1 MEGQDL
7 KYRVTVDENGALR
20 WTYPLD
26 LRRNRAVFSMMMK
39 IIAAIGLA
47 MGLFAMALGDW
58 AGVPG
63 WFMGLVFAGGFT
75 AVGLLIY
82 GIMLLAYRGV
92 MPMHF
97 VMTDELVTQVYTP
110 KEQSTTDA
118 LAAVAL
124 VAGLATGHAGQALGT
139 STNLYNSTRNSTC
152 YFSWVRRVVRRR
164 ENDLLVLK
172 RAVFRSMIFV
182 PPEDYDLVEDYIV
195 SRAGAEVRD
204 EQLGEE
210 RRTGRRLRLLI
221 AAGVSLVVNL
231 VTLIININAY
241 NATGALKLAGPYQR
255 GGDYGF
261 QAAFALRAEDWFVP
275 EAPFQHRLSF
285 SWPYAV
291 IGFLAVALAVWLV
304 LTVAAAVGRRGEKR

>member
-1 MEGQDL
+1 MDGKDL

-47 MGLFAMALGDW
+47 MGLFAMALG
-58 AGVPG
+58 
-63 WFMGLVFAGGFT
+63 
-75 AVGLLIY
+75 
-82 GIMLLAYRGV
+82 
-92 MPMHF
+92 
-97 VMTDELVTQVYTP
+97 
-110 KEQSTTDA
+110 
-118 LAAVAL
+118 
-124 VAGLATGHAGQALGT
+124 T

-152 YFSWVRRVVRRR
+152 YFSWVRRVVRCR

-304 LTVAAAVGRRGEKR
+304 LTVAAVVGRRGEKR